1 MGGYPD
7 LYNHSFGNMKRYQLE
22 ISAINS
28 AIASF
33 NTHMAAEFRV
43 PEFDMDAA
51 VPQNNIVEILH
62 GRWDDFPFPNA
73 GARGVYFIFGHE
85 KVLTE
90 KNGLYIGK
98 ASFGSTTGNRLYAWL
113 HPHRSKEHFIMNYG
127 QETYILDYMA
137 SIDLDRLRI
146 PFMASALEEYLI
158 SSLRSSIN
166 LMNGTGN

>member
-1 MGGYPD
+1 
-7 LYNHSFGNMKRYQLE
+7 MKRYQLE
-22 ISAINS
+22 ISAINA

-33 NTHMAAEFRV
+33 NSYVVAEFRV

-51 VPQNNIVEILH
+51 VLHKNMVEILH
-62 GRWDDFPFPNA
+62 GRWDDFPFPNNGTA
-73 GARGVYFIFGHE
+73 GVYFIFGHE
-85 KVLTE
+85 KALTE

-98 ASFGSTTGNRLYAWL
+98 ASFGSATSDRLYAWL

-158 SSLRSSIN
+158 LSLRSSIN